1 MDNNPFNEN
10 NTNSGYVPPPPNVS
24 PLYEAILPFYQPQN
38 NYPPAYPPV
47 YSLVYPPVYSPVPPE
62 THQGNYTPTGVNWYN
77 PPSVLESADLVPV
90 TNLPANYL
98 MNNSTG
104 DTSVNTDHTNY
115 LVNNSTG
122 DTSVNTDHTNYLM
135 NNSMNNYLINNST
148 GDTSV
153 NTDHTSFI
161 LNFEHSSGGE
171 KQDLHRQVFQCEK
184 CPSKFYSKHAF
195 GGHMSAHSKQAKKI
209 NNVSQIMM
217 AVTGQSMSGANISGM
232 NEASNSSAAA
242 ASKKR
247 GRKKGKNVVTDE
259 PNAKKMVN

>member
-10 NTNSGYVPPPPNVS
+10 NNTNSGYVPSPPNVS

-38 NYPPAYPPV
+38 NYPPAYPPA
-47 YSLVYPPVYSPVPPE
+47 YPPVYSPVCPAVYSPVPLE
-62 THQGNYTPTGVNWYN
+62 THQGYYTPTGVNWYN
-77 PPSVLESADLVPV
+77 PPYVLESADLVPV
-90 TNLPANYL
+90 TNLPSNYL

-115 LVNNSTG
+115 LMNNFTG
-122 DTSVNTDHTNYLM
+122 DTSVNTDH
-135 NNSMNNYLINNST
+135 S
-148 GDTSV
+148 
-153 NTDHTSFI
+153 SFI
-161 LNFEHSSGGE
+161 INFEQSSGGE
-171 KQDLHRQVFQCEK
+171 KQDLHKQVFQCEK

-195 GGHMSAHSKQAKKI
+195 GGHMSAHSKQAKKF

-217 AVTGQSMSGANISGM
+217 AATGQSMSGASISGM
-232 NEASNSSAAA
+232 NEGSNSSAAA

-259 PNAKKMVN
+259 PNARKTVN